1 MSRPKISSEKWVE
14 YVRTAF
20 TVDPR
25 IAFCLALRF
34 PANMSI
40 KNEVTQLVQV
50 VIFLD
55 LQINYTSGGSNM

>member
-1 MSRPKISSEKWVE
+1 ME

-55 LQINYTSGGSNM
+55 LQMNYTSGGSNM